1 MCFDL
6 EKIRK
11 IMLEPSKFFKAVRKE
26 KTLDNALKYFVVLSL
41 ISTVLGVFA
50 GYLFQEQLYQ
60 FTESLFGLKVPRHA
74 FAIQVLFLSI
84 TIGYIWSIVGSF
96 IVAGILH
103 VWLLIF
109 GAKGKYTKTYQL
121 SVYSGT
127 PGYLLGWIPFVN
139 FFVWIYSLALLI
151 IGTQKMYGFSKRRSI
166 AIYLIPLAIFLLIM
180 LMMITFLISIK
191 SNPLLINSILNNSA
205 V

>member
-6 EKIRK
+6 EKVKK
-11 IMLEPSKFFKAVRKE
+11 IMLQPSKFFGGLKKE
-26 KTLDNALKYFVVLSL
+26 KKLDVALKYFAVISL

-50 GYLFQEQLYQ
+50 GYVFQDQLYQ
-60 FTESLFGLKVPRHA
+60 FTETVFGLKIPRQA
-74 FAIQVLFLSI
+74 FSIQALSLSI
-84 TIGYIWSIVGSF
+84 LVGYIVSIIGSF
-96 IVAGILH
+96 IWAGILH

-109 GAKGKYTKTYQL
+109 GSKTNYEKTYQL

-139 FFVWIYSLALLI
+139 LFVWIYSLALLI
-151 IGTQKMYGFSKRRSI
+151 IGTQKMCKFSKRRAL
-166 AIYLIPLAIFLLIM
+166 AIYLAPLAIFLLLI
-180 LMMITFLISIK
+180 LMVISLLVSIQ
-191 SNPLLINSILNNSA
+191 SNPLLINSIVNRTA